1 MASSESPEAKLPV
14 ANVSPAVRIGAIVL
28 RALFL
33 CILFALTIR
42 VSLPQ
47 SETIWTAYETP
58 ADLIRFMLGVAL
70 CLWLGVQLFQGPR
83 DAQGYR
89 TWFYL
94 GLAAVPFGIICLFA
108 VW

>member
-1 MASSESPEAKLPV
+1 MASESPEAKLPV
-14 ANVSPAVRIGAIVL
+14 ANVSPTVRIAAIVL

-33 CILFALTIR
+33 CILFALAIR

-94 GLAAVPFGIICLFA
+94 GLAAVPFGVICLFA